1 MKLEKCIRNIEFK
14 REVAFESFLIILN
27 RYINI
32 YMELELFSTKID
44 ETYISDSVSFAVVYW
59 YS

>member
-32 YMELELFSTKID
+32 YMELELFSTKKD